1 MTKNQ
6 QELVSPQGTK
16 EDESLALKKDLI
28 RYLKY
33 WKWIFISISIALIFS
48 FFYLRYTPKIYS
60 TNTKI
65 KILKKKESGM
75 DMTGL
80 SNVSPIFDMSSINL
94 SNEIE
99 ILNSRRIIGEVVDNL
114 NLTTYFYKTG
124 NLKDKELFGVEC
136 PIKVDWLV
144 SQQNIDKI
152 KELKYKYIY
161 QPVDAE
167 SFNIKIV
174 DNESFA
180 KSFRYGEEV
189 KINDLSFVIYKNQNY
204 LDGADSLDKSDQ
216 VKFTYKTKRSRVGY
230 LLNKLETEQ
239 VGEESEI
246 LELSLTGE
254 NYIKNEAILNNLVE
268 VFNKDGI
275 NDDKEI
281 AEKTVTFVTNR
292 LATLERELDTVE
304 NDLVDFRKSNNFI
317 SEATGTSSL
326 FGTYTQAEQEKA
338 NLETQLEISKLI
350 QQQISNNST
359 FELLPGVNLGLD
371 NASINGLISKYN
383 ELVQQRNRFLI
394 SSTESNPTVLKVSK
408 ELRLLKSNLNESIN
422 NYITTLE
429 VSLQNMS
436 RREYKFNADINNIP
450 ENEKIAR
457 DIQRQQQV
465 KENLYI
471 FLLQKQVEA
480 DISAAITAQTA
491 KIVDY
496 AFTNNT
502 PISPNPL
509 YVYLRGLIIGLVLP
523 LSVLYIKYL
532 FDTKITSK
540 EQVQSKLNL
549 PIIAEIP
556 LSKNYKNLVID
567 ATDNSN
573 VAEAFRILRTNMN
586 YLLPREKGNDSNC
599 KVIFSTS
606 STKGE
611 GKTFTAIN
619 VASVLSSNNRKCLL
633 IGGDLRNPQLHTYL
647 NVSKKNIGLSSYLV
661 DSKLKLDDV
670 VFKGEK
676 KLNFDIVLSGEI
688 PPNPSELLNNG
699 RMEHILEEA
708 KARYDYVIIDTAP
721 TMLVTDTLTIV
732 NLADA
737 IIYMVRANYT
747 ELKVLRHIKELS
759 RVNMNR
765 NIGIAINAVDE
776 KKGYE
781 YNYGYGYGYGA
792 DSKAKKWYQFK

>member
-1 MTKNQ
+1 MSDNSQTPLS
-6 QELVSPQGTK
+6 QEAK
-16 EDESLALKKDLI
+16 ENESLSLRGDLV

-33 WKWIFISISIALIFS
+33 WKWIVFSVVIALALS
-48 FFYLRYTPKIYS
+48 FLYLRYTPKIYF
-60 TNTKI
+60 TNAKI

-80 SNVSPIFDMSSINL
+80 SNVAPLFDMSSINL

-124 NLKDKELFGVEC
+124 NIKDKELFGNQC
-136 PIKVDWLV
+136 PIKVDWLI
-144 SQQNIDKI
+144 NLKNADNF
-152 KELKYKYIY
+152 KELDYNYIY
-161 QPVDAE
+161 QPIDAE
-167 SFNIKIV
+167 SFNIKIK
-174 DNESFA
+174 DNDSFD
-180 KSFRYGEEV
+180 KNFSYGEEI
-189 KINDLSFVIYKNQNY
+189 KIDDLSFVIYKNLSY
-204 LDGADSLDKSDQ
+204 EEDKDSYDENES
-216 VKFTYKTKRSRVGY
+216 VIFTYKSRRSRIGY
-230 LLNKLETEQ
+230 ILSKLETEQ
-239 VGEESEI
+239 VGDDSEV
-246 LELSLTGE
+246 LELNLVGE
-254 NYIKNEAILNNLVE
+254 NYTKNEAILNNLVE

-275 NDDKEI
+275 NDDKEV
-281 AEKTVTFVTNR
+281 AEKTVKFVTNR

-304 NDLVDFRKSNNFI
+304 NNLVDFRKSNNFI
-317 SEATGTSSL
+317 SEATGTTSL

-338 NLETQLEISKLI
+338 NLENQLEVSKLI
-350 QQQISNNST
+350 QNEITNSNT
-359 FELLPGVNLGLD
+359 FDLLPGISLGLD
-371 NASINGLISKYN
+371 NANTNSLITKYN
-383 ELVQQRNRFLI
+383 ELVQQRSRLLV
-394 SSTESNPTVLKVSK
+394 SSTETNPTVIKISQ

-422 NYITTLE
+422 NYIRSLQ

-436 RREYKFNADINNIP
+436 RREYRFNSDIKDIP

-457 DIQRQQQV
+457 EIKRQQEV

-480 DISAAITAQTA
+480 DISAAITAPTA

-496 AFTNNT
+496 AFTNSA
-502 PISPNPL
+502 PVSPKPL
-509 YVYLRGLIIGLVLP
+509 FVYLRGLVIGILIP
-523 LSVLYIKYL
+523 LGVLYIMYL

-540 EQVQSKLNL
+540 EQVQSKLNI

-556 LSKNYKNLVID
+556 LSKEYDNVVID

-573 VAEAFRILRTNMN
+573 VAEAFRILKTNMN
-586 YLLPREKGNDSNC
+586 YLITEEKDNKSSC

-619 VASVLSSNNRKCLL
+619 VASVFSSNNQKSLL
-633 IGGDLRNPQLHTYL
+633 IGCDLRNPQLHSYL

-661 DSKLKLDDV
+661 DSELKLNDV
-670 VFKGEK
+670 IFKGEK
-676 KLNFDIVLSGEI
+676 DLNFDIILSGEI

-699 RMEHILEEA
+699 RLEELIEEA
-708 KARYDYVIIDTAP
+708 KQIYDYVVIDTAP
-721 TMLVTDTLTIV
+721 TMLVTDTLTII

-737 IIYMVRANYT
+737 VIYMVRANYT
-747 ELKVLRHIKELS
+747 ELKVLRHIKELTKF
-759 RVNMNR
+759 NMNK
-765 NIGIAINAVDE
+765 NVGIAINAVDE

-781 YNYGYGYGYGA
+781 YNYGYGYGYGV
-792 DSKAKKWYQFK
+792 DTNAKKWYQF